1 MTDNQK
7 GGDTY
12 VLCNRNELRGAY
24 NREHF
29 SSYTLPEDAKLT
41 PSARQFLIDFHI
53 DFNEGYGAA
62 CGDADTSVHDPAA
75 AAARAEDA
83 LASFYDDIAVL
94 GARLRM
100 LGRNALGIENDIAHV
115 CDTLGTLWQ
124 NHTDLGGLLS
134 ECEAAGEALAVPVLP
149 PLSAAVH
156 PLYYEMA
163 LLEAELARTQ
173 RFWAQA
179 AGEMTAE
186 GHASVDA
193 WAQSVTRCRACLATC
208 LEKVAGEAR
217 HG

>member
-1 MTDNQK
+1 ML
-7 GGDTY
+7 Y
-12 VLCNRNELRGAY
+12 VTENELRGAY

-62 CGDADTSVHDPAA
+62 CGNADTSAHDSAA

-163 LLEAELARTQ
+163 LLEAVLARTQ

>member
-1 MTDNQK
+1 MF
-7 GGDTY
+7 Y
-12 VLCNRNELRGAY
+12 VTENELRGAY

-62 CGDADTSVHDPAA
+62 CGNADTSAHDSAA

-83 LASFYDDIAVL
+83 PASFYDDIAVL

>member
-1 MTDNQK
+1 MF
-7 GGDTY
+7 Y
-12 VLCNRNELRGAY
+12 VTENELRGAY

-62 CGDADTSVHDPAA
+62 CGNADTSAHDPAA

-193 WAQSVTRCRACLATC
+193 WAQSVTRCCACLATC

>member
-1 MTDNQK
+1 MF
-7 GGDTY
+7 Y
-12 VLCNRNELRGAY
+12 VTENELRGAY

-62 CGDADTSVHDPAA
+62 CGNADTSAHDSAA

-149 PLSAAVH
+149 PLSAALH

>member
-1 MTDNQK
+1 MF
-7 GGDTY
+7 Y
-12 VLCNRNELRGAY
+12 VTENELRGAY

-29 SSYTLPEDAKLT
+29 STYTLPEDAKLT
-41 PSARQFLIDFHI
+41 PSARQFLIDFYI
-53 DFNEGYGAA
+53 DFSEGYGAA
-62 CGDADTSVHDPAA
+62 SGAAGTTAPDPAL
-75 AAARAEDA
+75 AAARAEDT

-124 NHTDLGGLLS
+124 AHTDLGGLLS
-134 ECEAAGEALAVPVLP
+134 ECETASEVPAAPVLP

-163 LLEAELARTQ
+163 LLDAELARTQ

-179 AGEMTAE
+179 ASEMTAE

-193 WAQSVTRCRACLATC
+193 WAQSVVRCRACLATC
-208 LEKVAGEAR
+208 LEKVAGEVR

>member
-1 MTDNQK
+1 MF
-7 GGDTY
+7 Y
-12 VLCNRNELRGAY
+12 VTENELRGAY

-53 DFNEGYGAA
+53 DFDEGYGAA
-62 CGDADTSVHDPAA
+62 CGNADTSVHDPAA

>member
-1 MTDNQK
+1 MF
-7 GGDTY
+7 Y
-12 VLCNRNELRGAY
+12 VTENELRGAY

-62 CGDADTSVHDPAA
+62 CGNADTSAHDPAA

-134 ECEAAGEALAVPVLP
+134 ECEAAGEALAAPVLP

-173 RFWAQA
+173 RFWVQT

-193 WAQSVTRCRACLATC
+193 WAQSVTRCRVCLATC
-208 LEKVAGEAR
+208 LEKVAGEAH

>member
-1 MTDNQK
+1 MF
-7 GGDTY
+7 Y
-12 VLCNRNELRGAY
+12 VTENELRGAY

-62 CGDADTSVHDPAA
+62 CGNADTSVHDPAA

-186 GHASVDA
+186 GHVSVDA

-208 LEKVAGEAR
+208 LEKVAEEVH

>member
-1 MTDNQK
+1 MF
-7 GGDTY
+7 Y
-12 VLCNRNELRGAY
+12 VTENELRGAY

-62 CGDADTSVHDPAA
+62 CGNADTSVHDPAA

-94 GARLRM
+94 GARLRV

-208 LEKVAGEAR
+208 LEKVAEEAH

>member
-1 MTDNQK
+1 MF
-7 GGDTY
+7 Y
-12 VLCNRNELRGAY
+12 VTENELRGAY
-24 NREHF
+24 NREHL

-62 CGDADTSVHDPAA
+62 CGNADTSVHDPAA

>member
-1 MTDNQK
+1 MF
-7 GGDTY
+7 Y
-12 VLCNRNELRGAY
+12 VTENELRGAY

-29 SSYTLPEDAKLT
+29 SSYMLPEDAKLT

-62 CGDADTSVHDPAA
+62 CGNADASAHDPAA

-163 LLEAELARTQ
+163 LLEVELARTQ

-208 LEKVAGEAR
+208 LEKVAGEAH

>member
-1 MTDNQK
+1 ML
-7 GGDTY
+7 Y
-12 VLCNRNELRGAY
+12 VTENELRGAY

-62 CGDADTSVHDPAA
+62 CGNADASAHDSAA

>member
-1 MTDNQK
+1 MF
-7 GGDTY
+7 Y
-12 VLCNRNELRGAY
+12 VTENELRGAY

-62 CGDADTSVHDPAA
+62 SGTAGTAVADPAL
-75 AAARAEDA
+75 AAARAENA
-83 LASFYDDIAVL
+83 LASFYDDIVVL

-115 CDTLGTLWQ
+115 CDALGTLWQ

-173 RFWAQA
+173 RWWAQA

>member
-1 MTDNQK
+1 MF
-7 GGDTY
+7 Y
-12 VLCNRNELRGAY
+12 VTENELRGAY

-179 AGEMTAE
+179 SGEMTAE

>member
-1 MTDNQK
+1 MI
-7 GGDTY
+7 Y
-12 VLCNRNELRGAY
+12 VTENELRGAY

-62 CGDADTSVHDPAA
+62 CGNADTSAHDSAA

>member
-1 MTDNQK
+1 MF
-7 GGDTY
+7 Y
-12 VLCNRNELRGAY
+12 VTENELRGAY

-29 SSYTLPEDAKLT
+29 SSYTLPEDARLT

-62 CGDADTSVHDPAA
+62 CGNADTSVHDPAA

>member
-1 MTDNQK
+1 MF
-7 GGDTY
+7 Y
-12 VLCNRNELRGAY
+12 VTENELRGAY

-29 SSYTLPEDAKLT
+29 SNYTLPEDAKLT

-62 CGDADTSVHDPAA
+62 CGNADTSVHDPAA

-208 LEKVAGEAR
+208 LEKVAEEAH

>member
-1 MTDNQK
+1 MF
-7 GGDTY
+7 Y
-12 VLCNRNELRGAY
+12 VTENELRGAY

-62 CGDADTSVHDPAA
+62 CGNSDTSAHDSAA

-124 NHTDLGGLLS
+124 SHTDLGGLLS

>member
-1 MTDNQK
+1 MF
-7 GGDTY
+7 Y
-12 VLCNRNELRGAY
+12 VTENELRGAY

-62 CGDADTSVHDPAA
+62 CGNADTSAHDSAA

-83 LASFYDDIAVL
+83 LASFYDDIAIL

>member
-1 MTDNQK
+1 MF
-7 GGDTY
+7 Y
-12 VLCNRNELRGAY
+12 VTENELRGAY

-29 SSYTLPEDAKLT
+29 SSYMLPEDAKLT

-62 CGDADTSVHDPAA
+62 CGNADASAHDPAA

-134 ECEAAGEALAVPVLP
+134 ECEAADEALAVPVLP

>member
-1 MTDNQK
+1 MF
-7 GGDTY
+7 Y
-12 VLCNRNELRGAY
+12 VTENELRGAY

-29 SSYTLPEDAKLT
+29 SNYTLPEDAKLT

-62 CGDADTSVHDPAA
+62 CGNADTSVHDPAA

-193 WAQSVTRCRACLATC
+193 WTQSVTRCRACLATC
-208 LEKVAGEAR
+208 LEKVAEEAH

>member
-1 MTDNQK
+1 MF
-7 GGDTY
+7 Y
-12 VLCNRNELRGAY
+12 VTENELRGAY

-29 SSYTLPEDAKLT
+29 SSYMLPEDAKLT

-53 DFNEGYGAA
+53 EFNEGYGAA
-62 CGDADTSVHDPAA
+62 CGNADASAHDSAA

-149 PLSAAVH
+149 PLYAAVH

>member
-1 MTDNQK
+1 MF
-7 GGDTY
+7 Y
-12 VLCNRNELRGAY
+12 VTENELRGAY

-29 SSYTLPEDAKLT
+29 SSYMLPEDAKLT

-62 CGDADTSVHDPAA
+62 CGNADASAHDPAA

-163 LLEAELARTQ
+163 LLEAALARTQ

>member
-1 MTDNQK
+1 MF
-7 GGDTY
+7 Y
-12 VLCNRNELRGAY
+12 VTENELRGAY

-62 CGDADTSVHDPAA
+62 CGNADTSVHDPAA

-124 NHTDLGGLLS
+124 NHTDLGSLLS
-134 ECEAAGEALAVPVLP
+134 ECEAAGDALAAPVLP

-186 GHASVDA
+186 GHVSVDA

>member
-1 MTDNQK
+1 MF
-7 GGDTY
+7 Y
-12 VLCNRNELRGAY
+12 VTENELRGAY

-62 CGDADTSVHDPAA
+62 SGTAGTAVADPAL
-75 AAARAEDA
+75 AAARAENA
-83 LASFYDDIAVL
+83 LASFYDDIVVL

-115 CDTLGTLWQ
+115 CDALGTLWQ

-134 ECEAAGEALAVPVLP
+134 ECETAGEVPSAPVLP

-163 LLEAELARTQ
+163 LLDAELARTQ
-173 RFWAQA
+173 RFWVQA
-179 AGEMTAE
+179 ASEMTSE
-186 GHASVDA
+186 GHDSVDA
-193 WAQSVTRCRACLATC
+193 WAQSVVRCRACLATC
-208 LEKVAGEAR
+208 LEKVAREVR

>member
-1 MTDNQK
+1 MF
-7 GGDTY
+7 Y
-12 VLCNRNELRGAY
+12 VTENELRGAY
-24 NREHF
+24 NQEHF

-62 CGDADTSVHDPAA
+62 RGNADTSAHDPAA

-134 ECEAAGEALAVPVLP
+134 ECEAAGEALAAPVLP

-208 LEKVAGEAR
+208 LEKIAGEAH

>member
-1 MTDNQK
+1 MF
-7 GGDTY
+7 Y
-12 VLCNRNELRGAY
+12 VTENELRGAY

-62 CGDADTSVHDPAA
+62 CGNADTSAHDSAA

-83 LASFYDDIAVL
+83 LVSFYDDIAVL
-94 GARLRM
+94 GAQLRM

>member
-1 MTDNQK
+1 MF
-7 GGDTY
+7 Y
-12 VLCNRNELRGAY
+12 VTENELRGAF

-62 CGDADTSVHDPAA
+62 CGNADTSAHDSAV

>member
-1 MTDNQK
+1 MF
-7 GGDTY
+7 Y
-12 VLCNRNELRGAY
+12 VTENELREAY
-24 NREHF
+24 NQEHF

-62 CGDADTSVHDPAA
+62 RGNADTSAHDPAA

-163 LLEAELARTQ
+163 LLDVELARTQ

-208 LEKVAGEAR
+208 LEKIAGEAH

>member
-1 MTDNQK
+1 MF
-7 GGDTY
+7 Y
-12 VLCNRNELRGAY
+12 VTENELRGAY

-62 CGDADTSVHDPAA
+62 SGTAGTAVADPAL
-75 AAARAEDA
+75 AAARAENA
-83 LASFYDDIAVL
+83 LASFYDDIVVL

-115 CDTLGTLWQ
+115 CDALGTLWQ
-124 NHTDLGGLLS
+124 NHTDLVGLLS
-134 ECEAAGEALAVPVLP
+134 ECETAGEVPSAPVLP

-163 LLEAELARTQ
+163 LLDAELARTQ
-173 RFWAQA
+173 RFWVQA
-179 AGEMTAE
+179 ASEMTTE
-186 GHASVDA
+186 GHDSVDA
-193 WAQSVTRCRACLATC
+193 WAQSVVRCRACLATC
-208 LEKVAGEAR
+208 LEKVAREVR

>member
-1 MTDNQK
+1 MFYITE
-7 GGDTY
+7 
-12 VLCNRNELRGAY
+12 NELRGAY

-62 CGDADTSVHDPAA
+62 CGNADTSAHDSAA

>member
-1 MTDNQK
+1 MF
-7 GGDTY
+7 Y
-12 VLCNRNELRGAY
+12 VTENELRSAY

-62 CGDADTSVHDPAA
+62 CGNADTSALDPAA

>member
-1 MTDNQK
+1 MF
-7 GGDTY
+7 Y
-12 VLCNRNELRGAY
+12 VTENELRGAY

-62 CGDADTSVHDPAA
+62 CGNADTSAHDSAA

-149 PLSAAVH
+149 PLSVAVH

>member
-1 MTDNQK
+1 MF
-7 GGDTY
+7 Y
-12 VLCNRNELRGAY
+12 VTENELRGAY

-62 CGDADTSVHDPAA
+62 CGNADTSAHDSAA

>member
-1 MTDNQK
+1 MF
-7 GGDTY
+7 Y
-12 VLCNRNELRGAY
+12 VTENELRGAY
-24 NREHF
+24 NQEHF

-62 CGDADTSVHDPAA
+62 RGDADTSAHDPAA

-163 LLEAELARTQ
+163 LLDVELARTQ

-208 LEKVAGEAR
+208 LEKIAGEAH

>member
-1 MTDNQK
+1 MF
-7 GGDTY
+7 Y
-12 VLCNRNELRGAY
+12 VTENELRGAF

-53 DFNEGYGAA
+53 EFNEGYGAA
-62 CGDADTSVHDPAA
+62 CGNADASAHDSAA

>member
-1 MTDNQK
+1 MF
-7 GGDTY
+7 Y
-12 VLCNRNELRGAY
+12 VTENELRGAY

-29 SSYTLPEDAKLT
+29 SSYMLPEDAKLT

-62 CGDADTSVHDPAA
+62 CGNADASAHDPAA

-134 ECEAAGEALAVPVLP
+134 ECEAAGEALAVSVLP

-163 LLEAELARTQ
+163 LLEVELARTQ

-179 AGEMTAE
+179 AGEMTAV

-208 LEKVAGEAR
+208 LEKVAGEAH

>member
-1 MTDNQK
+1 MF
-7 GGDTY
+7 Y
-12 VLCNRNELRGAY
+12 VTENELRGAY

-29 SSYTLPEDAKLT
+29 SSYTLPEGAKLT

-62 CGDADTSVHDPAA
+62 CGNADTSAHDSAA

-149 PLSAAVH
+149 PLSAALH

>member
-1 MTDNQK
+1 MF
-7 GGDTY
+7 Y
-12 VLCNRNELRGAY
+12 VTENELRGAY

-29 SSYTLPEDAKLT
+29 SSYMLPEDAKLT

-53 DFNEGYGAA
+53 EFNEGYGAA
-62 CGDADTSVHDPAA
+62 CGNADASAHDSAA

-208 LEKVAGEAR
+208 LDKVAGEAR